1 MFRQLV
7 DLTIINYN
15 NSVNPYIIII
25 RAKQKELKRMGV
37 NFPEWLYVSILL
49 YSLDDKYK
57 EFVHRT
63 ITTLAKK
70 TDLDFKILAAQL

>member
-15 NSVNPYIIII
+15 NLVNPYITII
-25 RAKQKELKRMGV
+25 RAKQKELKRIGV
-37 NFPEWLYVSILL
+37 NFPEWLYISILL
-49 YSLDDKYK
+49 YGLDGKYK

-70 TDLDFKILAAQL
+70 TDLDFETLAA